1 MRFGTTLIPA
11 SLFCLVAILA
21 QPAQAGPLGATLA
34 PVAEAPGSAVCIDP
48 WRKTR
53 PCRPAASL
61 LSTAAHRTDQANR
74 WLLSLWSTAGEVAA
88 GPRLILSGKRV
99 SCGAAYGST
108 PLVRL
113 DFTRFQLNMDI
124 DMDAD
129 EERLD
134 TVRLAYRSC
143 WR

>member
-1 MRFGTTLIPA
+1 MEEAILSRTDPPARGTAMRFGTTLIPA

-99 SCGAAYGST
+99 SCGDDHGQMRCGRQPT
-108 PLVRL
+108 PR
-113 DFTRFQLNMDI
+113 RP
-124 DMDAD
+124 
-129 EERLD
+129 
-134 TVRLAYRSC
+134 
-143 WR
+143 